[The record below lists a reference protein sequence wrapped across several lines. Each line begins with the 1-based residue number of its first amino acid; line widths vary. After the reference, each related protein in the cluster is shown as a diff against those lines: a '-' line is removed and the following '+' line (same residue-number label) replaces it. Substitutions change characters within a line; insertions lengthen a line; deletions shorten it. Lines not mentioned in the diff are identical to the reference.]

1 MRKRALLLVL
11 IAFISTPGWAQIKSF
26 PKLTDTLGHPAA
38 IVPGKAGT
46 AIIFLSPECPLC
58 KNYGPALQEIRAKFP
73 GIKYYGV
80 VPGKAYT
87 TQQISNYARQYVTGY
102 TILTDKKMQLVK
114 QLKATTT
121 PEVVLL
127 DKHGNIYYRG
137 LIDNWVSALG
147 KKRARA
153 TELYFSDALSGLVA
167 GSPIKPTFT
176 APIGCLINEY

>member
-1 MRKRALLLVL
+1 
-11 IAFISTPGWAQIKSF
+11 
-26 PKLTDTLGHPAA
+26 
-38 IVPGKAGT
+38 
-46 AIIFLSPECPLC
+46 
-58 KNYGPALQEIRAKFP
+58 
-73 GIKYYGV
+73 
-80 VPGKAYT
+80 
-87 TQQISNYARQYVTGY
+87 
-102 TILTDKKMQLVK
+102 MQLVR

-167 GSPIKPTFT
+167 GSLIKPTFT

>member
-26 PKLTDTLGHPAA
+26 PKLTDTLGQPAA

-73 GIKYYGV
+73 DIKYYGV

-102 TILTDKKMQLVK
+102 TILTDKKCS
-114 QLKATTT
+114 
-121 PEVVLL
+121 
-127 DKHGNIYYRG
+127 
-137 LIDNWVSALG
+137 W
-147 KKRARA
+147 
-153 TELYFSDALSGLVA
+153 
-167 GSPIKPTFT
+167 
-176 APIGCLINEY
+176 